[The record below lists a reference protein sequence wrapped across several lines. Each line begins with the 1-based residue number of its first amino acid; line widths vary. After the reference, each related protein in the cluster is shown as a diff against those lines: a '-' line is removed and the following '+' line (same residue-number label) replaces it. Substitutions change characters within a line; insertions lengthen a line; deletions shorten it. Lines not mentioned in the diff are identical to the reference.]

1 MIGAVVVLYNPN
13 ADEINNLC
21 IYMKYS
27 DYLVIVDNS
36 DVSNIDVIK
45 STLGDSNKYHIIDN
59 RCNLGLCK
67 ALNQGFSY
75 LSNIQC
81 EWVVAF
87 DADSKI
93 TDNIFEV
100 YRKIIKNFDNVDNVA
115 VFAPQHSYL
124 RNKVKLYNGIKKID
138 WAMTSGCLFNVKIF
152 NICGGFYEPLFVD
165 GLDVDYC
172 LYAKEKKYDIFECG
186 QVIIKHNPAINVEKR
201 VCGFKINY
209 GIASPYRYYLQSR
222 SLVWIIFRYK
232 SFWAIKMFI
241 IKLAKVLL
249 LFPNKI
255 NYLSSY
261 LKGIVDGLKLFFNR
275 TR

>member
-1 MIGAVVVLYNPN
+1 MIGAVVVLYHPN

-21 IYMKYS
+21 IYLEYS

-36 DVSNIDVIK
+36 DISNVNVIK
-45 STLGDSNKYHIIDN
+45 STLGFSNKYHIIDN
-59 RCNLGLCK
+59 GCNLGLCK

-75 LSNIQC
+75 LSSLKC
-81 EWVVAF
+81 EWIVAF

-93 TDNIFEV
+93 TNNIFEL
-100 YRKIIKNFDNVDNVA
+100 YKNIIKTIDNVDNIA
-115 VFAPQHSYL
+115 VLAPQHSYL
-124 RNKVKLYNGIKKID
+124 RKNVKLYSGLKKID

-165 GLDVDYC
+165 GLDLDYC

-186 QVIIKHNPAINVEKR
+186 QIIIKHNPAINVEKHI
-201 VCGFKINY
+201 CGIKINY

-222 SLVWIIFRYK
+222 SLVWTIFRYK
-232 SFWAIKMFI
+232 NTWAVKMFI
-241 IKLAKVLL
+241 IKFVKILL
-249 LFPNKI
+249 LFPNKKSYI
-255 NYLSSY
+255 SNY
-261 LKGIVDGLKLFFNR
+261 LKGILDGWKLYLNK